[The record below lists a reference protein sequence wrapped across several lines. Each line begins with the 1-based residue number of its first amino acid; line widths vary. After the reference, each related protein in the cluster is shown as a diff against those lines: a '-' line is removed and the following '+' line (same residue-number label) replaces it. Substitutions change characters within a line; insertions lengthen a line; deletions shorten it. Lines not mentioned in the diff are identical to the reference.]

1 MKNYMLKITISK
13 CQALKSNKCWYSR
26 KIWYSH
32 VTCWDVFLDL
42 QFADYV
48 YPTKIEILETYNP
61 GAVVRIL
68 ALESG
73 STNSN
78 SNKNRLV

>member
-1 MKNYMLKITISK
+1 MTLLI
-13 CQALKSNKCWYSR
+13 C
-26 KIWYSH
+26 
-32 VTCWDVFLDL
+32 FLDL
-42 QFADYV
+42 QFVDLV

-73 STNSN
+73 SLKKRRFVLWFAVFVMHNLHVGSN
-78 SNKNRLV
+78 DEHVG

>member
-1 MKNYMLKITISK
+1 M
-13 CQALKSNKCWYSR
+13 C
-26 KIWYSH
+26 
-32 VTCWDVFLDL
+32 FLDL
-42 QFADYV
+42 QFVDLV

-73 STNSN
+73 SL
-78 SNKNRLV
+78 NKRRFVL

>member
-1 MKNYMLKITISK
+1 MPCLN
-13 CQALKSNKCWYSR
+13 
-26 KIWYSH
+26 
-32 VTCWDVFLDL
+32 VFLDL
-42 QFADYV
+42 QFADFV
-48 YPTKIEILETYNP
+48 YPTKIEIVETYNP

-78 SNKNRLV
+78 FKKPRLV